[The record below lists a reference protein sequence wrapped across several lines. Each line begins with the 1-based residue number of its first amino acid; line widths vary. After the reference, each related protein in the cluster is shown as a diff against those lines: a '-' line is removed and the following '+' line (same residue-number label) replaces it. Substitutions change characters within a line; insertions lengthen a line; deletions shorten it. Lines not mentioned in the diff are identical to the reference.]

1 MARLLVNLVNFG
13 NVDTI
18 SISKSRFEPI
28 NDKFVINF
36 LKFYLLALTLP
47 RIAIYLHGLIYDIEY
62 YYRVEGRRDKEER
75 GGEKSRHE
83 EKRGRMER

>member
-36 LKFYLLALTLP
+36 LKFYLLALTL
-47 RIAIYLHGLIYDIEY
+47 RIAIYLHGSIYDIEY
-62 YYRVEGRRDKEER
+62 YYRVEGRRDKEE
-75 GGEKSRHE
+75 KSR
-83 EKRGRMER
+83 